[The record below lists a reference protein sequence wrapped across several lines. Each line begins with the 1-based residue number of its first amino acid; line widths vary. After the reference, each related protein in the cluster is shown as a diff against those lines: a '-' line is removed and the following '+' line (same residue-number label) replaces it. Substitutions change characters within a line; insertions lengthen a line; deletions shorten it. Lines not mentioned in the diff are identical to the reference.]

1 MPRPQVSG
9 CEPVSGLYI
18 LRGGPDM
25 SGPYS
30 VAAKASGSMRASTST
45 RRGGFY
51 IRPERLRWPQGP
63 AAARGLAALHMTRE
77 GLLAC
82 AALGT
87 PPPTTTVLSAVHGLV
102 QGLADGTGTGDLGLE
117 VRLDLVGQDGLGQV
131 AAEDGRIG
139 QDAVQ
144 LVGDGLGLAELDAG
158 ELGLQLV
165 LQRVSTDLKG
175 VAVVVDGQQIT
186 QPTGDGQRNA
196 DQAVQVAALGD
207 VALDGLAKAD
217 ADLLGR
223 VGSDALRHVGH
234 EGVGQALLDDL
245 VDEGLRV
252 KDLRVNDDGQA
263 LDVAQALDEG
273 DDVLVL
279 HLGTDQVIAQHAAVH
294 AHGGVQR
301 VQAGGDLHALGLVD
315 GLAVGHVDTGLLQRG
330 AAVGELVL
338 DDQIL
343 RALGVDE
350 RGNEGVLGG
359 DDGGHALLDDL
370 VGARGDLVDHGPGE
384 GDLGLIGQVVDE
396 VLTDEALLQPCLG
409 NGHNAGLQL
418 LAVVGAVVHAD
429 DGQRIGAVLETL
441 QQQGG
446 DHAHGVA
453 GVGGA
458 LVDVS
463 LHDGHQAAVGTVQSV
478 ALLGDGEG
486 DHLQAGIGEDL
497 LEAGHHLRV
506 GRVGAQALGH
516 RADDLAA
523 GGAVRVQGDVH
534 RQVVIRG
541 VDLVDDVVVEGVG
554 CDDAAVG
561 GTLVQQALLQRG
573 DEAAEDVARTEV
585 DPDGVLLGGGSHG
598 SVVKGGQLDAQLFPL
613 GFLVDDGRRIH
624 LHNDLLLLLLWGWA
638 AHDRPRC
645 L

>member
-1 MPRPQVSG
+1 MLLVDGATAQTYPS
-9 CEPVSGLYI
+9 
-18 LRGGPDM
+18 
-25 SGPYS
+25 SGP
-30 VAAKASGSMRASTST
+30 A
-45 RRGGFY
+45 
-51 IRPERLRWPQGP
+51 GP
-63 AAARGLAALHMTRE
+63 PSPLGE
-77 GLLAC
+77 GLGKL
-82 AALGT
+82 
-87 PPPTTTVLSAVHGLV
+87 LSAVHGLV

-175 VAVVVDGQQIT
+175 VAVVVDGQQVT
-186 QPTGDGQRNA
+186 QPTGDGQRNG

-217 ADLLGR
+217 ADLLGC

-252 KDLRVNDDGQA
+252 KDFRVNDDGQA

-279 HLGTDQVIAQHAAVH
+279 HLGADQVIAQHAAVH

-359 DDGGHALLDDL
+359 DDGEPQSITGRPEVGLYFDYFIIQAYNNSSPGSDSKLDK
-370 VGARGDLVDHGPGE
+370 R
-384 GDLGLIGQVVDE
+384 LITG
-396 VLTDEALLQPCLG
+396 
-409 NGHNAGLQL
+409 
-418 LAVVGAVVHAD
+418 
-429 DGQRIGAVLETL
+429 
-441 QQQGG
+441 
-446 DHAHGVA
+446 GVA
-453 GVGGA
+453 GAGLVQTYSSVMSEEQITKMTIMTENFEATDAAMDGGYDYTDRYGNKMKSLEGMARWQPSNGFRKGGA
-458 LVDVS
+458 GTYHMEAEYGTSPEYKNIRRAIQIMNPSSHS
-463 LHDGHQAAVGTVQSV
+463 L
-478 ALLGDGEG
+478 L
-486 DHLQAGIGEDL
+486 
-497 LEAGHHLRV
+497 
-506 GRVGAQALGH
+506 
-516 RADDLAA
+516 
-523 GGAVRVQGDVH
+523 
-534 RQVVIRG
+534 
-541 VDLVDDVVVEGVG
+541 
-554 CDDAAVG
+554 
-561 GTLVQQALLQRG
+561 
-573 DEAAEDVARTEV
+573 
-585 DPDGVLLGGGSHG
+585 
-598 SVVKGGQLDAQLFPL
+598 K
-613 GFLVDDGRRIH
+613 
-624 LHNDLLLLLLWGWA
+624 N
-638 AHDRPRC
+638 
-645 L
+645 

>member
-1 MPRPQVSG
+1 MAARSRGGQRADRPTYDPG
-9 CEPVSGLYI
+9 RTAG
-18 LRGGPDM
+18 LRGVGDAA
-25 SGPYS
+25 PY
-30 VAAKASGSMRASTST
+30 
-45 RRGGFY
+45 
-51 IRPERLRWPQGP
+51 
-63 AAARGLAALHMTRE
+63 
-77 GLLAC
+77 
-82 AALGT
+82 
-87 PPPTTTVLSAVHGLV
+87 TVQSAVHGLV

-175 VAVVVDGQQIT
+175 VAVVVNGQQVT
-186 QPTGDGQRNA
+186 QPTGDGQRNG

-217 ADLLGR
+217 ADLLGS

-279 HLGTDQVIAQHAAVH
+279 HLGADQVIAQHAAVH

-330 AAVGELVL
+330 AAIGELVL

-359 DDGGHALLDDL
+359 DDGGHALDAVLLQRLLDDL

-409 NGHNAGLQL
+409 NGHDAGLQL

-429 DGQRIGAVLETL
+429 DGQRIGTVLETL
-441 QQQGG
+441 QQQSG

-478 ALLGDGEG
+478 ALLSDGEG

-554 CDDAAVG
+554 CDDAAVS

-638 AHDRPRC
+638 AHGRPRC